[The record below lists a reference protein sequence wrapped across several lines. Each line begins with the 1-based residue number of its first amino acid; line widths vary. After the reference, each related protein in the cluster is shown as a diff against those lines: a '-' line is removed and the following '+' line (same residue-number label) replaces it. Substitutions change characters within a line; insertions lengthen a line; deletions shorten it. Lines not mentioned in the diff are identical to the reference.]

1 MSNSIFVCYTSIAF
15 MTDINRLCPI
25 EGVIFHDYSKILE
38 ENKTSRNLELS
49 KTQSKDNILLLVAHV
64 GFFSNF
70 EENFNALQAYYSDI
84 TVKRVLYLTDSFSMI
99 ARKAQLPA
107 YYLLQRMS
115 LFFGNIYS
123 FSMHDHFA
131 YNFCFHPTISTKLKD
146 VSNNSNSIDYDAF
159 FIGAE
164 CRRIDVLIR
173 IATKLKEKGI
183 TYKFIVFDPKKAGT
197 QIDEI
202 YFIGAKISYAEII
215 NYVKHSNVLVCIKR
229 PYATDPPL
237 SFYESILYNKK
248 LLTNCDIVNRMPFIK
263 MSNVRFVDD
272 IFNDKFDY
280 NFFKSQ
286 ADEYNFPD
294 DFFSLSQLIEHIR
307 HDYLYG
313 YLSDY
318 YFLPQNDV
326 IYFHFSGI
334 GWIQGGFNQEIVKDG
349 HQLEAIYLYVKDL
362 DLNVSIYQK
371 KKGWMEQRISNKPIV
386 GITGKAL
393 PILAIKFSSLTP
405 NCSLR
410 YKVSLN
416 NVGWLKSAEDEH
428 VTGYKNSCLD
438 DMPNNNFING
448 IYISLER
455 K

>member
-1 MSNSIFVCYTSIAF
+1 MSNSIFVCYTSTAF

-25 EGVIFHDYSKILE
+25 KGVIFHNFAKVLE
-38 ENKTSRNLELS
+38 ANKTIGNLELS
-49 KTQSKDNILLLVAHV
+49 KLQNKDNILLFVADI
-64 GFFSNF
+64 GFFSDF
-70 EENFNALQAYYSDI
+70 EGNLNVLKAYYSGV
-84 TVKRVLYLTDSFSMI
+84 TCKRVLYLADSFSMI
-99 ARKAQLPA
+99 ERRAKLPA
-107 YYLLQRMS
+107 YYLLQKMS
-115 LFFGNIYS
+115 LFFDNIYS

-131 YNFCFHPTISTKLKD
+131 YNFCFHPTISTKLED
-146 VSNNSNSIDYDAF
+146 VSNSSNSIDYDAF
-159 FIGAE
+159 FIGGDNG
-164 CRRIDVLIR
+164 RLDVLIK
-173 IATKLKEKGI
+173 IATKLKERGI
-183 TYKFIVFDPKKAGT
+183 TYKFVVFDPKKAGT

-202 YFIGAKISYAEII
+202 YFIDSKIRYGEII
-215 NYVKHSNVLVCIKR
+215 NYVKHTNVLVCIKR

-263 MSNVRFVDD
+263 MSNVKFVDD
-272 IFNDKFDY
+272 FFDDNFDY
-280 NFFKSQ
+280 NFFKTT
-286 ADEYNFPD
+286 AEGYNFSS

-307 HDYLYG
+307 HDDLYG

-326 IYFHFSGI
+326 IYFHFSGF
-334 GWIQGGFNQEIVKDG
+334 GWIQGGFNQKIVKDG
-349 HQLEAIYLYVKDL
+349 HQLEAIYLYVKNL

-371 KKGWMEQRISNKPIV
+371 KNGWTEQQISNKPIV

-405 NCSLR
+405 NCSVR
-410 YKVSLN
+410 YKVALN
-416 NVGWLKSAEDEH
+416 NVGWLESVEDGH